1 MYKQNRGFMTYQTK
15 QTTKNSKTQKEFDE
29 FIDPL
34 IEEVK
39 RDQENET
46 THDQKTQDL
55 ILKNIVNTISN
66 DYAELYNSTPNPIKD
81 VLNQLLMFGEEEG
94 VLVTTAIKKLYK
106 LNEEYKEGK

>member
-1 MYKQNRGFMTYQTK
+1 M
-15 QTTKNSKTQKEFDE
+15 
-29 FIDPL
+29 
-34 IEEVK
+34 
-39 RDQENET
+39 
-46 THDQKTQDL
+46 
-55 ILKNIVNTISN
+55 VNTISN